1 MIMSKQNRRNFIKKS
16 TLGGLALASAS
27 TMRMS
32 AQSYRNIVG
41 ANDRLNIA
49 IAGLGRRLGAFFS
62 PIAHKK
68 SNARLTYLC
77 DAKESQMTQAYE
89 RFKKHILSLIH
100 I

>member
-1 MIMSKQNRRNFIKKS
+1 MNKQNRRSFIKKS

-49 IAGLGRRLGAFFS
+49 I
-62 PIAHKK
+62 
-68 SNARLTYLC
+68 
-77 DAKESQMTQAYE
+77 
-89 RFKKHILSLIH
+89 
-100 I
+100 